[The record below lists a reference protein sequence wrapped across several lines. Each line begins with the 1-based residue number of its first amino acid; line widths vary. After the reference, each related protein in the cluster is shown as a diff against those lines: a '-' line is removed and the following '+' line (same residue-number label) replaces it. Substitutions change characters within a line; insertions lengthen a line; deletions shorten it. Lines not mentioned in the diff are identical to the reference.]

1 MTIPWTTRKSNQS
14 ILREITGSTDDEAE
28 APVLWPPA
36 TKSQLIGKYSDAG
49 EDWRQ
54 EEKGMTEDEMTECH
68 QRLSEHEFEQ
78 VPGAG
83 EGQGSLACRSPWG
96 HKESDMT

>member
-1 MTIPWTTRKSNQS
+1 
-14 ILREITGSTDDEAE
+14 
-28 APVLWPPA
+28 
-36 TKSQLIGKYSDAG
+36 
-49 EDWRQ
+49 
-54 EEKGMTEDEMTECH
+54 MTEYEMTEFH
-68 QRLSEHEFEQ
+68 QQLSEHEFEQ